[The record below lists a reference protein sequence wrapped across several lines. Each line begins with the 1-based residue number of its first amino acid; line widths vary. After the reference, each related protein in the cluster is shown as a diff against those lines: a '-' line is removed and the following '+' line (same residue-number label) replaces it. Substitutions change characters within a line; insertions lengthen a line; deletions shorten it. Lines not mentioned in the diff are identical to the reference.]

1 MKPEIIFIS
10 ERDGLVTMSK
20 EDIITL
26 VDKAYNAGKADA
38 SPVTT
43 TPWTITP
50 TWTDRT
56 GTVPLKKTD
65 ITCSA
70 DMRGEQDEEIEH
82 I

>member
-1 MKPEIIFIS
+1 MKPELIFIS
-10 ERDGLVTMSK
+10 EKDGLITLSK

-43 TPWTITP
+43 IPWTITP

-56 GTVPLKKTD
+56 VPMKNPD
-65 ITCSA
+65 ITTCGA
-70 DMRGEQDEEIEH
+70 DMREGVEQE
-82 I
+82 